1 MSERSWFRS
10 MLSFALLT
18 LLTVASSSAQQTGK
32 LSGGKLSFDAKAT
45 KGPFTGTTTTMTG
58 EMTGGPD
65 LSTVRGWVE
74 APVATLKTGNDHR
87 DRDLNKSMETG
98 KYPTM
103 RFDLKGVTR
112 REGSADS
119 IPVLLTGDLL
129 IHGVKRSVEL
139 PAWVRQGKDRA
150 QVHSDFPLNVKD
162 YKVGGL
168 SKFFGL
174 FTMDPDITVHVDLTF
189 MPGRG

>member
-1 MSERSWFRS
+1 VHPSFRS
-10 MLSFALLT
+10 IAGVLFLSA
-18 LLTVASSSAQQTGK
+18 LTVASSAAQQTGK
-32 LSGGKLSFDAKAT
+32 LSSGKLSFDAKAT
-45 KGPFTGTTTTMTG
+45 KGPFTGTTTSITG

-65 LSTVRGWVE
+65 LSSVRGWVE

-87 DRDLNKSMETG
+87 DRDLKKSMETD

-112 REGSADS
+112 HEGTADS
-119 IPVLLTGDLL
+119 IPITLAGDLL

-139 PAWVRQGKDRA
+139 PGWVRQGKDRA
-150 QVHSDFPLNVKD
+150 EVHSDFPLNVKD

-174 FTMDPDITVHVDLTF
+174 FTMDPDIRVHVDLTF
-189 MPGRG
+189 ALPRA